1 MLINKSMH
9 MPYKEAI
16 KQKAESKSEA
26 PIKKA
31 KYKVVNNSAYNK
43 SLKNRGKLS
52 LYFPKGDLRSQFIND
67 DSYSEGISGR
77 TEVYSGA
84 YVEVIFIHYRLLGW
98 GIRQITGYFEDLWHG
113 KNLDIAVP
121 SFGHL
126 SDLFAS
132 ISVETKQFCDKLTR
146 KLKAGE
152 AVSLILDATGMRF
165 GRASHWYE
173 TKYNKPC
180 KIRPWSKMHLSI
192 DPDMNIHSIAITD
205 NSISDI
211 EMQEDLVP
219 NNMAIDKIIAD
230 GGYYSIDGVERLYLQ
245 GITPVIPP
253 PGHSIVR
260 NRIDSTWHDKIVNYI
275 NDKGTVYAFHKKYG
289 YGVRSLV
296 EAQFSRIKRC
306 IGSSLLTEKDNSQ
319 KTEGIIIGNIINLWN
334 SFGQCE
340 SVKIG

>member
-1 MLINKSMH
+1 

-16 KQKAESKSEA
+16 KLKAASNSTK
-26 PIKKA
+26 PIKKS
-31 KYKVVNNSAYNK
+31 KYKVINCSAYNK

-67 DSYSEGISGR
+67 KSYSKGVAGR
-77 TEVYSGA
+77 APVYSSA
-84 YVEVIFIHYRLLGW
+84 YIEVIFIHYRLFGW
-98 GIRQITGYFEDLWHG
+98 GIRQISGYFEDFWES

-121 SFGHL
+121 SFGNL

-132 ISVETKQFCDKLTR
+132 LSVGVKRFCNT
-146 KLKAGE
+146 LKRRLEAGE
-152 AVSLILDATGMRF
+152 DVSLILDATGLRF

-173 TKYNKPC
+173 TKYNKTC
-180 KIRPWSKMHLSI
+180 KNRPWSKMHLSM
-192 DPDMNIHSIAITD
+192 DPDMNIHAVEITD
-205 NSISDI
+205 NAVPDI
-211 EMQEDLVP
+211 AMQETLIP
-219 NNMAIDKIIAD
+219 NDIAIDKIIAD
-230 GGYYSIDGVERLYLQ
+230 GGYYSIEGVERLYLN

-253 PGHSIVR
+253 PRDAVIRGKSDSI
-260 NRIDSTWHDKIVNYI
+260 WHDKIVSYI
-275 NDKGTVYAFHKKYG
+275 ETKGTVYAFHKKYG
-289 YGVRSLV
+289 YGIRALI

-306 IGSSLLTEKDNSQ
+306 IGSSLLTEKDSSK